1 MLIIWP
7 TYNFF
12 QHLAITHN
20 RLWSH
25 TGRSIQNLSFI
36 RHYIQQQLYYHTTPL
51 ATIIVT
57 VPPPSPC
64 WGIVAVA
71 FASEVSVVDLC
82 FHTLGSGENEAKKKE
97 CGTYLWWQA
106 HHVCLCDLRTVSR
119 IQSLKEWWEG
129 KTRGEVH
136 TCVGERR
143 ALSTQMGAVE
153 GCFHVGGACSGVWVV
168 FSSRGS
174 DEKEKKR

>member
-57 VPPPSPC
+57 VPSPSPC

-71 FASEVSVVDLC
+71 FASEVSMVDLC
-82 FHTLGSGENEAKKKE
+82 FHTLGSGENEAKKKSV
-97 CGTYLWWQA
+97 GRTYDGKRTMF
-106 HHVCLCDLRTVSR
+106 VCVICA
-119 IQSLKEWWEG
+119 QF
-129 KTRGEVH
+129 H
-136 TCVGERR
+136 TFRAWRSGERGKPGGKYIPV
-143 ALSTQMGAVE
+143 LESAVHCLHKW
-153 GCFHVGGACSGVWVV
+153 GLWRVV
-168 FSSRGS
+168 SM
-174 DEKEKKR
+174 